1 MRAVTK
7 GIWKLVSVNA
17 DGSCVFQEMHSG
29 FASDEPK
36 TVSAK
41 DVKASARLFAGE
53 VPMKVEGDIA
63 KALPPQV
70 PVLATELL
78 RSKLF
83 RLMHDHAIKE
93 SREMKN
99 ANDFALALNPS
110 VVHVVKSFAKEE
122 LRIYLFT
129 DQVSKIVVKPGSG
142 RFAVTHKNN
151 NMFHVM
157 PPSCPRKQL
166 VDEWENGVFSAFAWV
181 AVSNLEEKANMKLQH
196 HKVEEWRIPF
206 LTNTIELN
214 AGDVLVRYESKKQE
228 NEAKKQRI
236 E

>member
-1 MRAVTK
+1 MNKVAK
-7 GIWKLVSVNA
+7 GIWKLVNVNA
-17 DGSCVFQEMHSG
+17 DGSCVFQEMQSG

-41 DVKASARLFAGE
+41 DVKANARLFAGE
-53 VPMKVEGDIA
+53 VPMKVEGDIT
-63 KALPPQV
+63 KVLPLQV

-129 DQVSKIVVKPGSG
+129 DQLSKIVTKHGTG

-151 NMFHVM
+151 NMFHVI
-157 PPSCPRKQL
+157 PPSCP
-166 VDEWENGVFSAFAWV
+166 
-181 AVSNLEEKANMKLQH
+181 
-196 HKVEEWRIPF
+196 
-206 LTNTIELN
+206 
-214 AGDVLVRYESKKQE
+214 KK
-228 NEAKKQRI
+228 
-236 E
+236 